1 MFEIPR
7 SAVVFPF
14 FRPLLFDLFCVA
26 VGTVVWRWSERNG
39 GMVTFS
45 LFSANCLRCG
55 KLHDFLSCFLLPY
68 AVGFI
73 IFSISQPCLFRIV
86 MSALAQKIHLEY
98 NSCDD
103 KSILKR
109 RPEKALPVIRC
120 YKKLFF
126 YGDKGM

>member
-1 MFEIPR
+1 M
-7 SAVVFPF
+7 
-14 FRPLLFDLFCVA
+14 
-26 VGTVVWRWSERNG
+26 
-39 GMVTFS
+39 
-45 LFSANCLRCG
+45 
-55 KLHDFLSCFLLPY
+55 SCFLLPY